1 MTSPTLADVAREVG
15 VSRTTVSNAYNRPDQ
30 LSPVLRSRILDA
42 AERLGYPGP
51 DPLARS
57 LRRGRT
63 GTVGLVVDQPLSYLF
78 TDPAIRQFLI
88 GMTMV
93 LDEAE
98 ASLALLPRI
107 IADDAGAN
115 VLANA
120 AVDGFVSV
128 CDAINAERVQALLVR
143 HLPFVVVDGVA
154 SAAACRVSIDDRGAS
169 RGAVEHLLALGHHRI
184 GVAALPRLPGDRGGE
199 VDPDEPGPLRFPV
212 TAARLAGIREGL
224 EAAGQAWSDVP
235 VWAVPDDLTP
245 RDSAREVGA
254 ALLDLPEPPTG
265 IVCLSD
271 EVAAGVLDAAIARG
285 MAVPADLSV
294 VGFDDTETAAA
305 TTPPL
310 TTVHQPMEVKGEAA
324 ARLLL
329 DGAPT
334 TDLVLPTELIVRGST
349 GPPPA

>member
-1 MTSPTLADVAREVG
+1 
-15 VSRTTVSNAYNRPDQ
+15 
-30 LSPVLRSRILDA
+30 
-42 AERLGYPGP
+42 
-51 DPLARS
+51 
-57 LRRGRT
+57 
-63 GTVGLVVDQPLSYLF
+63 
-78 TDPAIRQFLI
+78 
-88 GMTMV
+88 MV

-128 CDAINAERVQALLVR
+128 CDAINAERVQALMVR

-169 RGAVEHLLALGHHRI
+169 RGVVEHLLGLGHHRI

-310 TTVHQPMEVKGEAA
+310 TTVHQPMEAKGEAA